1 MLLKRPQNRPI
12 RICGMVKMKGARREA
27 LWVWNESGSIS
38 LQIVESS
45 QEFEQ

>member
-1 MLLKRPQNRPI
+1 
-12 RICGMVKMKGARREA
+12 MKGAREA

-45 QEFEQ
+45 QVEFEQ